1 MSDKI
6 YIRDLSLRTIIGIFP
21 EERTKRQDVI
31 VNVIMEVASHAPAA
45 ASDDIEDTTDYKS
58 ITKKIIQHVEES
70 SYNLIETLA
79 ERCAEICL
87 ESQDVQTVTVTIDK
101 PGALRFARSVAVEI
115 FRTQQGEQG

>member
-6 YIRDLSLRTIIGIFP
+6 FIRDLALRTIIGIFP

-31 VNVIMEVASHAPAA
+31 VNVVMDVESHAPAA
-45 ASDDIEDTTDYKS
+45 ASDAIEDATDYKS
-58 ITKKIIQHVEES
+58 ITKQLIDHVEGS

-87 ESQDVQTVTVTIDK
+87 AAPAVQTVQVTIDK
-101 PGALRFARSVAVEI
+101 PGALRFARSVAVEV
-115 FRTQQGEQG
+115 FRTK

>member
-1 MSDKI
+1 MSDRI

-21 EERTKRQDVI
+21 EERVKRQDVI
-31 VNVIMEVASHAPAA
+31 VNVVMEVESHAPAA
-45 ASDDIEDTTDYKS
+45 ASDHIDDATDYKS
-58 ITKKIIQHVEES
+58 ITKELIDHVEGS

-87 ESQDVQTVTVTIDK
+87 AAPAVTQVTVTIDK

-115 FRTQQGEQG
+115 VRKK

>member
-1 MSDKI
+1 MSDRI

-31 VNVIMEVASHAPAA
+31 VNVVMEVDSHAPAA
-45 ASDDIEDTTDYKS
+45 ASDAIEDTTDYKS

-87 ESQDVQTVTVTIDK
+87 AADGVNGVTVTIDK

-115 FRTQQGEQG
+115 YRTKSS